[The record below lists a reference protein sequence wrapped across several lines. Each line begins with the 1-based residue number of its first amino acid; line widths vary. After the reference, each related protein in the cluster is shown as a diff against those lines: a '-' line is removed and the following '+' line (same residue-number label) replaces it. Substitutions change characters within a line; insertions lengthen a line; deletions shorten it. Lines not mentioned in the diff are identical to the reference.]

1 MELVSK
7 QHESSTCLCAR
18 QVEKMHPVKTDYF
31 SELREWVQQ
40 VIVEAEKSKD
50 SEKSKR
56 FLRLLEDL

>member
-1 MELVSK
+1 
-7 QHESSTCLCAR
+7 
-18 QVEKMHPVKTDYF
+18 VEKMHPVKTDYF